1 MTGPVMALYFLNG
14 MVQFMD
20 LFDYSRENRLKKEAP
35 LAVRMRPR
43 NLDEFVGQEH
53 IIGKGKLLRRAI
65 EADRLN
71 SIIFFGPPGSGKTA
85 LAQVIANTTA
95 ANFVQVN
102 AVAVGVAKIREIIAK
117 AKEDLGM
124 YGKKTILF
132 IDEIHRFN
140 KAQQDA
146 LLPDVENGTII
157 LIGATTENPYFEVNP
172 PLISRS
178 RIFRL
183 EPLTKE
189 NIKEIVLRAVS
200 DKERGLGNENFKITD
215 EALDYLSEIAG
226 GDARVALN
234 ALELA
239 VMTTGEDKSGVKK
252 VDVHVIADCVQQRV
266 ISYDKTG
273 DNHYDV
279 VSAFIK
285 SVRGSDPDAALH
297 WLARMLE
304 AGEDPRFICRRM
316 IILASEDIGLADP
329 NALTIA
335 VSASQAL
342 DYVGLPEARL
352 ALAQAAVYLA
362 CAPKSNAIIK
372 GIDAALQDARSK
384 NIGFVP
390 PHLRD
395 AHYSGAKKLGHG
407 KGYLYPHNYPGNY
420 VEQEYMPEPLR
431 GRRYYQP
438 TDNGMEKEIRRRL
451 KK

>member
-1 MTGPVMALYFLNG
+1 MALYFLNG

-20 LFDYSRENRLKKEAP
+20 LFDYSREKRLKKEAP

-43 NLDEFVGQEH
+43 NLDEFIGQEH
-53 IIGKGKLLRRAI
+53 IIGKGKMLRRAI

-95 ANFVQVN
+95 ADFVQVN
-102 AVAVGVAKIREIIAK
+102 AVTVGVAKIREIIAK

-157 LIGATTENPYFEVNP
+157 LIGATTENPYFEVSP

-178 RIFRL
+178 QIFRL
-183 EPLTKE
+183 EPLAKE

-215 EALDYLSEIAG
+215 EALDYLSEIAA

-239 VMTTGEDKSGVKK
+239 VMTTGEDKSVVRK

-279 VSAFIK
+279 ISAFIK

-362 CAPKSNAIIK
+362 CAPKTNAVIK
-372 GIDAALQDARSK
+372 GIDTALQDVRSK
-384 NIGFVP
+384 DIGFVP

-395 AHYSGAKKLGHG
+395 AHYSGAEKLGHG

-420 VEQEYMPEPLR
+420 VEQEYMPEPLQ
-431 GRRYYQP
+431 GRRYYHP